1 MSQVLE
7 GQLKGLLLFLCAALV
22 FCSCLCF
29 CLYRAEL
36 LEIRAIQSIR
46 RPAAPEPSAE
56 QDTTQCNN
64 PRAQAGTEQD
74 APQALNMDVAA

>member
-7 GQLKGLLLFLCAALV
+7 GQLKGLLLFLCAAVV
-22 FCSCLCF
+22 FCSCLCLW
-29 CLYRAEL
+29 LYR
-36 LEIRAIQSIR
+36 LECPENRAR
-46 RPAAPEPSAE
+46 RATAAPEPSAE